1 MLINECL
8 AIVLVATV
16 FLVGV
21 FVDYQEVN
29 DQALTV
35 WCTLMCPKCITP
47 SAVHVLLLHVF
58 WNVFAQHAL
67 LQIVVRNL

>member
-1 MLINECL
+1 MLINQCL

-16 FLVGV
+16 FLVAV
-21 FVDYQEVN
+21 VVDYQEVN

-35 WCTLMCPKCITP
+35 WCTLMCQH

-58 WNVFAQHAL
+58 RNVFAQHAL
-67 LQIVVRNL
+67 FQIVVTNL